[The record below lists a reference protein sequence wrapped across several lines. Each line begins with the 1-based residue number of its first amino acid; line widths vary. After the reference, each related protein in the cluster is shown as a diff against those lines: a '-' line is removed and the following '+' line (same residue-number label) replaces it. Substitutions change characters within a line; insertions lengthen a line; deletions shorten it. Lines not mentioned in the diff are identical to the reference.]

1 MRQMGAPS
9 LAFFARLLVSD
20 IARSLS
26 TWERLGFALIARDA
40 TFLHLHWPS
49 GGDVLL
55 VPTPAGLTF
64 DSRRGAGVL
73 LSFSTAMKSV
83 ESLASRAE
91 EAGLTVEGPTQ
102 TPWHTNEIIVVDPD
116 GYRLNF
122 LEPAR

>member
-1 MRQMGAPS
+1 MPAPT
-9 LAFFARLLVSD
+9 LAFFARLLVTD

-64 DSRRGAGVL
+64 DNRRGAGVL
-73 LSFSTAMKSV
+73 LSFSSAMRSV
-83 ESLASRAE
+83 ESIAARAQ
-91 EAGLTVEGPTQ
+91 EAGLAVEGPTN
-102 TPWHTNEIIVVDPD
+102 TPWHTREIIVVDPD

-122 LEPAR
+122 LDPGA